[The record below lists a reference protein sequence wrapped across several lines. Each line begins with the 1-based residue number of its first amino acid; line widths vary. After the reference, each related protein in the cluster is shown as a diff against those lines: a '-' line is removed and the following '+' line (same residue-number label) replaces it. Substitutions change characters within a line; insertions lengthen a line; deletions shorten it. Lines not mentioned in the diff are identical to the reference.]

1 MTKNLT
7 CIICPQ
13 GCNIKVEYDNGE
25 VKNISGNTCKRGY
38 DYAISEVTNPVR
50 TITSTVKTENGD
62 IIPVKTS
69 KPIPKE
75 LIFKCMEEINKTV
88 AKLPIKIGDIVIKN
102 ILDTG
107 VDVIVTR
114 NVDIKP

>member
-13 GCNIKVEYDNGE
+13 GCNINVEIENGE
-25 VKNISGNTCKRGY
+25 VVNVTGNTCKRGY

-50 TITSTVKTENGD
+50 TVTSTMKLENGSMVGVKTD
-62 IIPVKTS
+62 

-75 LIFKCMEEINKTV
+75 LIFKCMEEINKTEVKAPVRIGQVLIENVLETGSNVV
-88 AKLPIKIGDIVIKN
+88 A
-102 ILDTG
+102 T
-107 VDVIVTR
+107 T
-114 NVDIKP
+114 NVDIK